1 MAIRRKQIQQD
12 VAHGGLNN
20 QCFDAN
26 GIPMYKSKGGIDH
39 CDTFETDPH
48 LTFVK
53 GATDQLNVCGTTN
66 ISDDLNVG
74 CNTTICGTTDICG
87 ATCID
92 NTLDVSCATCLKST
106 LDVDGATKLNC
117 TLDVC
122 GATCIDDTLNVSCST
137 CICNTLTV
145 DCDACFKED
154 VNIDCNTSICGT
166 LDVNGISHLNNDVT
180 ISGDLYV
187 CGTRHEEHTA
197 DLYVGSDLVT
207 LRDGNNTA
215 LETGAKAGIIINN
228 YDGTDSLGIV
238 TDNTGTLR
246 IGEYNTQK
254 VYTTDDATFYSNKDL
269 TIPITLPA
277 GAVLHPLGQDDDI
290 KIYYYVIK
298 DETEPVATRSSA
310 MCDGQLT
317 CWNAAGCDIHTINAQ
332 PVGQGAILQCDTANN
347 CHFYLENNGVGR
359 VLEVNPDDNKL
370 RWSCAATCN
379 GQIPVFDG
387 TKTTWTPNP
396 TLSGQFLVWNKET
409 KAYEHAPIGNNGE
422 VLTSCVI
429 EPEYQCGVPYAKEGS
444 SWGTIDIIT
453 VNTSDN
459 SIIPNE
465 DIIAGKWSCILNTRW
480 TPYTTD
486 WANFN
491 ERKLM
496 RPLANGQTAI
506 YSLDNVHAEIDG
518 YWVNQLSGSALCTI
532 PTTCAEAIRA
542 DDKCNWYWTYCCS
555 SVYRSTNKIQ
565 NGANLCWTC
574 MPSNYVFNTMAD
586 YNAVAADIPECSRV
600 TILCEENYTMS
611 VDVQ

>member
-53 GATDQLNVCGTTN
+53 GTTDQLNVCGTTN

-74 CNTTICGTTDICG
+74 CNTNIGGNTLICGTTDICG

-92 NTLDVSCATCLKST
+92 DTLDVSCATCLKST
-106 LDVDGATKLNC
+106 LDVDDATKLNC

-122 GATCIDDTLNVSCST
+122 GATCIDDTLNVSCAT

-154 VNIDCNTSICGT
+154 VAIDCNTCICGT
-166 LDVNGISHLNNDVT
+166 LDVNGVSHLNNDVT

-197 DLYVGSDLVT
+197 DLYVGSDLIT

-215 LETGAKAGIIINN
+215 LETGAKAGIIIDK

-269 TIPITLPA
+269 TIPITIPA
-277 GAVLHPLGQDDDI
+277 GAVLHPMGQDDDI

-332 PVGQGAILQCDTANN
+332 PTCQGAILQCDVANN
-347 CHFYLENNGVGR
+347 CHFYLENCGKGR
-359 VLEVNPDDNKL
+359 LLEVNPADNKL
-370 RWSCAATCN
+370 RWSCAASCN
-379 GQIPVFDG
+379 GQMPVFDG
-387 TKTTWTPNP
+387 SKTVWTPNP
-396 TLSGQFLVWNKET
+396 TTNGQFLKWNAT
-409 KAYEHAPIGNNGE
+409 TCSFDLMSLGNNGE
-422 VLTSCVI
+422 VLTT
-429 EPEYQCGVPYAKEGS
+429 E
-444 SWGTIDIIT
+444 
-453 VNTSDN
+453 
-459 SIIPNE
+459 E
-465 DIIAGKWSCILNTRW
+465 D
-480 TPYTTD
+480 TTTHVKSFA
-486 WANFN
+486 W
-491 ERKLM
+491 K
-496 RPLANGQTAI
+496 
-506 YSLDNVHAEIDG
+506 
-518 YWVNQLSGSALCTI
+518 
-532 PTTCAEAIRA
+532 
-542 DDKCNWYWTYCCS
+542 
-555 SVYRSTNKIQ
+555 
-565 NGANLCWTC
+565 C
-574 MPSNYVFNTMAD
+574 MPSNYVFDTMAD
-586 YNAVAADIPECSRV
+586 YNAVAANIPECSRV
-600 TILCEENYTMS
+600 TILCDENYVMS